1 LVGIHK
7 PEAQAKVILAFEK
20 PFACASGLSNPAK
33 PVGQGDDPPADPAE
47 PGIASGSL
55 ASTWETGGIDFS
67 NAFPIEDEPDDDES
81 LVPAVPGGP

>member
-1 LVGIHK
+1 LLYTQG
-7 PEAQAKVILAFEK
+7 
-20 PFACASGLSNPAK
+20 K
-33 PVGQGDDPPADPAE
+33 PVGQGYDPPADPAE

-67 NAFPIEDEPDDDES
+67 DVFPIEDEPDDDES

>member
-1 LVGIHK
+1 MAMISPLLYLLDRQH
-7 PEAQAKVILAFEK
+7 
-20 PFACASGLSNPAK
+20 K